1 MLKKKDIRNNKVEV
15 KILHKGN
22 DFLSY
27 YSKHFPQLDR
37 NIYNPIIFFNHLS
50 EYVGDVYRMGRR
62 HNSKWNA
69 KWGGY
74 QQIRHFVRF
83 NLNRKFDEFNNIY
96 HYHIEEKIYV
106 GKHSFSMWKDNETPT
121 YHRVE
126 SKIYKVNQLL
136 HYISKWLKSWDKEC
150 ESDMVVEKLFK
161 PLKYVYG
168 CLDYE
173 SMHRKLDDI
182 DRMLNECDK
191 DIIRADNKRIKEYD
205 KINRLHKKGIIDEDE
220 WILRGCK
227 VE

>member
-62 HNSKWNA
+62 NNSRWNV
-69 KWGGY
+69 KWGKY

-106 GKHSFSMWKDNETPT
+106 GKHSFSMWKDNETPN

-126 SKIYKVNQLL
+126 SKIYKINTLL
-136 HYISKWLKSWDKEC
+136 YYISNWLKSWDKEY
-150 ESDMVVEKLFK
+150 ETDMIVEKIYK
-161 PLKYVYG
+161 PLKLVYG
-168 CLDYE
+168 CLDVE
-173 SMHRKLDDI
+173 TMNRKVDDI
-182 DRMLNECDK
+182 DIMLNECDK
-191 DIIRADNKRIKEYD
+191 NIVRLDNRKRKERD
-205 KINRLHKKGIIDEDE
+205 EIDRLYKKGFIDEEE
-220 WILRGCK
+220 WILRGSL